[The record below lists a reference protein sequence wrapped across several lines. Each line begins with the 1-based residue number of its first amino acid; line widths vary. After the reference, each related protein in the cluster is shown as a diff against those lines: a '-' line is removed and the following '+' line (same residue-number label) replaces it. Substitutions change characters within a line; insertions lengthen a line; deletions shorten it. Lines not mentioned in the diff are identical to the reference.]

1 MDTFRRFQ
9 DEGYKNWIKTT
20 MGLNFLKTRLGGF
33 LENETETY
41 HDHLRNKVN
50 TDNVCKTE
58 CNLKKWSSRPKQV
71 PPVCKVCEPWR
82 DEIWANHS
90 SKGGQVYWNNSKPY
104 LWPTE
109 KWEVAKVYM
118 PRGNMDHTTVDQ
130 FDISAFL
137 NLMTHCSHFTKFV
150 KSKAL
155 LTQVT
160 NVRNQVMHSAD
171 FRVEKTDLETY
182 LRRIKDLGQALTA
195 HSPEFRELAEEIEQ
209 IKNKDFSFIVNQVG
223 QEIAHAADED
233 MLKFLSLEQQILKE
247 KLECLSHRYEE
258 DRETA
263 LTPEELQC
271 VRVFLEGNKDLQ
283 ECLAP
288 QWERLSEVQERV
300 DTLTVRV
307 DTLERNT
314 ITHDPQFTSENLK
327 YKNHLYEEARR
338 QGWPDPVFSEIKE
351 ALGYRGRVKVRGQTF
366 EGVQVCPKSK
376 TAHQEVAKLA
386 LSQLAKDS
394 ASLSE
399 LANDTEE
406 GEASSSQTDQ
416 PQSLSCTGP
425 VFFGS
430 VTVVLKTDVTS
441 GEGHSGM
448 TEAVQSAYKKLA
460 LLLDLPESASSCKDV
475 VLEHCHT
482 RDVPPPEEAIQS
494 DAEGKSYQCTLR
506 FTGPITFYV
515 PEGSSKKK
523 QAQQQAAKVALQRL
537 SGVLGSKDV
546 VGGNYV
552 STLKELLEAQTP
564 RLDRPMYDVTDRG
577 RGTGEITERGGGVEE
592 SGGVTSVGEKGGI
605 GKKEKGVGSDD
616 GEGCPH
622 IPPAPMIPSLQ
633 PPESQVVPV
642 SRMETSVTMDPKAT
656 TVTMVAMHTTVPIN
670 TTINMETQGGGASES
685 DTHQTTPTLPEER
698 SVSSDGKGFFACV
711 MVCVQKDLA
720 PLEAPTQ
727 EGALQAAYCSLL
739 QALSLDPP
747 PTAGGEKQSV
757 LEFFRRAECG
767 PPVEDCVVTMEGN
780 HRCTLGIIG
789 ELTFHSTEAA
799 SKKQQAEHW
808 AAKEAL
814 RRLNGVLSGVLGG
827 DISGVG
833 QNYKGK
839 LQELLVKHGG
849 RGGAKPDYKTTE
861 ANKISTGAAASQ
873 MTGETAAAGATL
885 QADKLSVSDAV
896 AMETTPEDSGPPPPK
911 RSAGGEMEE
920 IRRCLALWSLQPPC
934 VVCEDVSV
942 ELWCEWMVEVRL
954 DRYTFQ
960 NQTLFSSK
968 REAIRCSY
976 HSLGTAGDICQPGT
990 DESQSIG
997 KVKTFLLQRSF
1008 PLPVEEVA
1016 EPEGRF
1022 CCNLK
1027 DITCVFTYRGEGSS
1041 EAAACQ
1047 SAYQRALSCLA
1058 PFIGY
1063 CGPVAPTSSTEDAK
1077 QRLRTLL
1084 EGAGLTSANSALSGT
1099 QYKSSTQLRF
1109 SGYSMETEGQDSKKA
1124 TRAQLSQRLLGLL
1137 GEDEMDSTAS
1147 VRNILEEWF
1156 AKRGLEKP
1164 GFEYTNDK
1172 FGTKV
1177 TFSAPLICSYKEWQ
1191 ASREKAKKKLID
1203 ELQRRVKYLWDGST
1217 N

>member
-20 MGLNFLKTRLGGF
+20 MGLNFLKTRLGRF

-71 PPVCKVCEPWR
+71 
-82 DEIWANHS
+82 
-90 SKGGQVYWNNSKPY
+90 YWNNSKPY

-109 KWEVAKVYM
+109 KWEVAK
-118 PRGNMDHTTVDQ
+118 
-130 FDISAFL
+130 
-137 NLMTHCSHFTKFV
+137 
-150 KSKAL
+150 
-155 LTQVT
+155 
-160 NVRNQVMHSAD
+160 
-171 FRVEKTDLETY
+171 TY

-223 QEIAHAADED
+223 QEIAHAADKDIED
-233 MLKFLSLEQQILKE
+233 MLNLQNWSV
-247 KLECLSHRYEE
+247 CPNRYEE

-537 SGVLGSKDV
+537 SGVLGSKEV

-564 RLDRPMYDVTDRG
+564 RLDRPVYDVTDRG

-633 PPESQVVPV
+633 PPESQVVPE
-642 SRMETSVTMDPKAT
+642 SLMETSVTMDPKAT

-861 ANKISTGAAASQ
+861 ANKISTGA
-873 MTGETAAAGATL
+873 
-885 QADKLSVSDAV
+885 
-896 AMETTPEDSGPPPPK
+896 
-911 RSAGGEMEE
+911 E

-990 DESQSIG
+990 DESQSIV
-997 KVKTFLLQRSF
+997 KVKKFLLQRSF

-1016 EPEGRF
+1016 GPEGRF

-1077 QRLRTLL
+1077 QRLSILL
-1084 EGAGLTSANSALSGT
+1084 EGAGLTSTNSALSGT

-1147 VRNILEEWF
+1147 VRNILDEWF

-1172 FGTKV
+1172 FGTK
-1177 TFSAPLICSYKEWQ
+1177 WQ

>member
-1 MDTFRRFQ
+1 
-9 DEGYKNWIKTT
+9 
-20 MGLNFLKTRLGGF
+20 
-33 LENETETY
+33 
-41 HDHLRNKVN
+41 
-50 TDNVCKTE
+50 
-58 CNLKKWSSRPKQV
+58 
-71 PPVCKVCEPWR
+71 
-82 DEIWANHS
+82 
-90 SKGGQVYWNNSKPY
+90 
-104 LWPTE
+104 
-109 KWEVAKVYM
+109 M
-118 PRGNMDHTTVDQ
+118 PRGNTDHTAVDQ

-137 NLMTHCSHFTKFV
+137 NLMSQCRHFAKFV
-150 KSKAL
+150 KSKNL
-155 LTQVT
+155 ITQVT

-171 FRVEKTDLETY
+171 FRVVKMDLESY
-182 LRRIKDLGQALTA
+182 LGRIKDLGQALTT
-195 HSPEFRELAEEIEQ
+195 HYPKFSELAEEIEQ
-209 IKNKDFSFIVNQVG
+209 LQNTDFGFIMSWVG
-223 QEIAHAADED
+223 KKIALPADENPES
-233 MLKFLSLEQQILKE
+233 MLKLQNFLSLEQQILKE
-247 KLECLSHRYEE
+247 KLECLSQRYEE

-263 LTPEELQC
+263 LTLEELQC
-271 VRVFLEGNKDLQ
+271 VRVFLEGNNDLQ
-283 ECLAP
+283 VSLAP
-288 QWERLSEVQERV
+288 QWEKLREVQERV

-307 DTLERNT
+307 DTLEKNT
-314 ITHDPQFTSENLK
+314 RTHDPEFSTDILR

-338 QGWPDPVFSEIKE
+338 QGWPEPVFSEIKE

-399 LANDTEE
+399 LANDTQE

-416 PQSLSCTGP
+416 PQSLSSTGP

-430 VTVVLKTDVTS
+430 VTVVLKTDITS
-441 GEGHSGM
+441 GEGHSGE

-460 LLLDLPESASSCKDV
+460 LLLDLPESASSYKDV

-482 RDVPPPEEAIQS
+482 RDVPPPEEAVQS

-523 QAQQQAAKVALQRL
+523 QAYQQAAKVALQRL
-537 SGVLGSKDV
+537 SGVLGSKEV

-564 RLDRPMYDVTDRG
+564 QLDKPAYDVTDRG
-577 RGTGEITERGGGVEE
+577 MGAGEVTERGGGVEE
-592 SGGVTSVGEKGGI
+592 SGGGV
-605 GKKEKGVGSDD
+605 GKKEKGVGSSE

-622 IPPAPMIPSLQ
+622 LPPAPMIPSVQ

-642 SRMETSVTMDPKAT
+642 SLMETLVTMDPMA
-656 TVTMVAMHTTVPIN
+656 TTVPIN
-670 TTINMETQGGGASES
+670 TTITMETQGGGASES
-685 DTHQTTPTLPEER
+685 DPHQATPTLPEES
-698 SVSSDGKGFFACV
+698 SVSSDGQGFVMCV
-711 MVCVQKDLA
+711 AVRVQKDLA
-720 PLEAPTQ
+720 PHEASTP
-727 EGALQAAYCSLL
+727 EEALQAAYCSLL
-739 QALSLDPP
+739 QGLSLDPP

-757 LEFFRRAECG
+757 LEFFRRAKCG
-767 PPVEDCVVTMEGN
+767 PPVEDCVTTMEGK
-780 HRCTLGIIG
+780 HRCTLRIVG

-799 SKKQQAEHW
+799 PKKQQAEHW

-814 RRLNGVLSGVLGG
+814 RCLNGVLSGVLGG
-827 DISGVG
+827 DIGRAG
-833 QNYKGK
+833 PNYKGK

-849 RGGAKPDYKTTE
+849 GAKPEYKNTE
-861 ANKISTGAAASQ
+861 ANKIRTGAAASQ
-873 MTGETAAAGATL
+873 MTGETAAVGTTL
-885 QADKLSVSDAV
+885 QGDKLSVSDAV
-896 AMETTPEDSGPPPPK
+896 TMETTPEDSGPPLPK
-911 RSAGGEMEE
+911 RSAGGEMED
-920 IRRCLALWSLQPPC
+920 IRQCLALWSLQPPC
-934 VVCEDVSV
+934 VVCEDVPV
-942 ELWCEWMVEVRL
+942 EQLCEWMVEVRL
-954 DRYTFQ
+954 DRHAFR

-968 REAIRCSY
+968 KEAIRRSY
-976 HSLGTAGDICQPGT
+976 HSLGRAGDICQHGT
-990 DESQSIG
+990 DENKSTAM
-997 KVKTFLLQRSF
+997 VKACFLQQSF

-1016 EPEGRF
+1016 EPEQGRF

-1063 CGPVAPTSSTEDAK
+1063 CGPVAPPSSTEDAK
-1077 QRLRTLL
+1077 RRLSTLL
-1084 EGAGLTSANSALSGT
+1084 EGTALTSANSALSES
-1099 QYKSSTQLRF
+1099 QYRISAKLRF

-1124 TRAQLSQRLLGLL
+1124 TRAQLSKHLLGLL

-1147 VRNILEEWF
+1147 VRNVLDEWF
-1156 AKRGLEKP
+1156 VKRGLEKP
-1164 GFEYTNDK
+1164 GFEDTNDK

-1203 ELQRRVKYLWDGST
+1203 ELQRRVKYLCDGST